1 VDKAYGLLL
10 KGNNEDDALENIYE
24 MKAILYASIGELG

>member
-1 VDKAYGLLL
+1 VDKAYLVA
-10 KGNNEDDALENIYE
+10 KANNEEDALENIYE